1 MSCPVKYVL
10 CTCRSCSPCSCE
22 CCGAESRMRNES
34 CLPCM
39 CARASVHSPHLLF
52 VGTEASLL
60 LSIRVHFTAGYHCL
74 RNAHSRIQLPE
85 YLWFMQALSAHLLL
99 THVEVVTIVCARDS
113 YVLPSDF
120 FYKTVVRCLLILKNH
135 TSRHVRCF

>member
-1 MSCPVKYVL
+1 MPKKAQLILTLSQSMEAFTHV
-10 CTCRSCSPCSCE
+10 RIR
-22 CCGAESRMRNES
+22 AHSRHPFIKKL
-34 CLPCM
+34 LP
-39 CARASVHSPHLLF
+39 AVQ
-52 VGTEASLL
+52 L

-99 THVEVVTIVCARDS
+99 TRVEVVTIVCARDS

-120 FYKTVVRCLLILKNH
+120 SYKTVVRCLLILKNH
-135 TSRHVRCF
+135 TSRHARCF